1 MAAIRITGF
10 KFAGLSCAINKSS
23 KRRDLALIAS
33 DRLVVVAAARFATNR
48 VKAAPVMME
57 MHHSLSALLDLPL
70 CYRVRLRG

>member
-10 KFAGLSCAINKSS
+10 KFAGLSCAINKS

-33 DRLVVVAAARFATNR
+33 DELVVVAAARLATNR

-57 MHHSLSALLDLPL
+57 MHHHQP
-70 CYRVRLRG
+70 